1 MMALLPAQMP
11 VLLLL
16 LLVAVVFLGS
26 VSGFGQVQHQFSTS
40 KIISGAV
47 RRDGEINFCI
57 LCLSYWVLFQTSPQ
71 RDI

>member
-1 MMALLPAQMP
+1 MMAVLPAQMF

-16 LLVAVVFLGS
+16 VFLGS
-26 VSGFGQVQHQFSTS
+26 VSGFGQVQHQYSTS
-40 KIISGAV
+40 KVISGAV